1 MSDSMPPPEGQPE
14 GQQPPQPGDVPPPPP
29 AYGQAPPGQPGY
41 PAAGYGQ
48 PTYGQ
53 PTYGQ
58 PTYGAPAPGMLSPA
72 DERTWG
78 AGAHW
83 SALVALLIGLP
94 FLGPLL
100 VLLIYG
106 NKSAWVRRQAVESL
120 NFQLSMIIY
129 AIVSAILIIVL
140 IGFFLLLAVGAIS
153 IIMPIV
159 AAVKVNNGEDFRY
172 PITIRMVS

>member
-83 SALVALLIGLP
+83 SALVAL
-94 FLGPLL
+94 
-100 VLLIYG
+100 
-106 NKSAWVRRQAVESL
+106 R
-120 NFQLSMIIY
+120 
-129 AIVSAILIIVL
+129 SAIACASARRAPRRSSATSTWSCR
-140 IGFFLLLAVGAIS
+140 GRCRRALAMFTTV
-153 IIMPIV
+153 
-159 AAVKVNNGEDFRY
+159 
-172 PITIRMVS
+172 